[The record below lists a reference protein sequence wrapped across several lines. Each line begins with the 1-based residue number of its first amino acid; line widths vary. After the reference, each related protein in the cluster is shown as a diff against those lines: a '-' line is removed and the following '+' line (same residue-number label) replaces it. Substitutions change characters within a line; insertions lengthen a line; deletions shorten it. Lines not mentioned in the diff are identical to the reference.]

1 MRGKEIALAF
11 FLVLLMASSAMYV
24 FSDSGE
30 TDTSSKSPVFDS
42 EDPLF
47 QHEGH
52 DHSNASQHMVGT
64 DNFEQLDFNPL
75 TTNGNAEVQVAT
87 TPDGETYAY
96 LAGWNDMHIVDVTD
110 PENTV
115 VTGKY
120 TDPNTQVLDVKYI
133 EYNGSCLLYTSPSPR
148 DCT

>member
-1 MRGKEIALAF
+1 MCKCKLSLHKVKTDDKLAGDMRGKEIALAF
-11 FLVLLMASSAMYV
+11 FLVLLMVSSVMFV
-24 FSDSGE
+24 FSGEDETKSTSENFVLDS
-30 TDTSSKSPVFDS
+30 D
-42 EDPLF
+42 DPLF

-64 DNFEQLDFNPL
+64 DNIEQLDFNPL

-110 PENTV
+110 PENTT

-120 TDPNTQVLDVKYI
+120 NDPNTQV
-133 EYNGSCLLYTSPSPR
+133 
-148 DCT
+148 

>member
-1 MRGKEIALAF
+1 
-11 FLVLLMASSAMYV
+11 MYV
-24 FSDSGE
+24 FSD
-30 TDTSSKSPVFDS
+30 TDKTEPTAKSPVFDS

-52 DHSNASQHMVGT
+52 DHQTHHNIWVST

-120 TDPNTQVLDVKYI
+120 TDPKYPGFRCQI
-133 EYNGSCLLYTSPSPR
+133 YR
-148 DCT
+148 I

>member
-1 MRGKEIALAF
+1 MI
-11 FLVLLMASSAMYV
+11 SSALYI
-24 FSDSGE
+24 FSGNEGPS
-30 TDTSSKSPVFDS
+30 TSTNSIVFDS

-75 TTNGNAEVQVAT
+75 TTNGNAEVQVAS

-115 VTGKY
+115 VMGKY

-133 EYNGSCLLYTSPSPR
+133 EYNEKENLQRSIK
-148 DCT
+148 

>member
-1 MRGKEIALAF
+1 MRGKEIALSF
-11 FLVLLMASSAMYV
+11 FLVLLMISSALYI
-24 FSDSGE
+24 FSGSDESTTGP
-30 TDTSSKSPVFDS
+30 KSIVFDS

-75 TTNGNAEVQVAT
+75 TTNGNAEVQVAS

-96 LAGWNDMHIVDVTD
+96 LAGWNDMHIVDVTEISTFLD
-110 PENTV
+110 PRLKTN
-115 VTGKY
+115 GKLV
-120 TDPNTQVLDVKYI
+120 PL
-133 EYNGSCLLYTSPSPR
+133 
-148 DCT
+148 

>member
-1 MRGKEIALAF
+1 MRGKEIALSF
-11 FLVLLMASSAMYV
+11 FLVLLMISSALYI
-24 FSDSGE
+24 FSGNE
-30 TDTSSKSPVFDS
+30 EPTTSKNSIVFDS

-75 TTNGNAEVQVAT
+75 TTNGNAEVQVAS

-133 EYNGSCLLYTSPSPR
+133 EYNGREYIVQQNQLIDP
-148 DCT
+148 

>member
-30 TDTSSKSPVFDS
+30 TNTSSKSPVFDS

-47 QHEGH
+47 QYEGH

-64 DNFEQLDFNPL
+64 DNFEQLDFNP
-75 TTNGNAEVQVAT
+75 
-87 TPDGETYAY
+87 
-96 LAGWNDMHIVDVTD
+96 
-110 PENTV
+110 
-115 VTGKY
+115 
-120 TDPNTQVLDVKYI
+120 
-133 EYNGSCLLYTSPSPR
+133 
-148 DCT
+148 

>member
-11 FLVLLMASSAMYV
+11 FLVLLMVSSVMYF
-24 FSDSGE
+24 FSDNDE
-30 TDTSSKSPVFDS
+30 TNVAQNSPVFDS

-64 DNFEQLDFNPL
+64 DNIEQLDFNPL

-133 EYNGSCLLYTSPSPR
+133 EYNLSLIHI
-148 DCT
+148 

>member
-1 MRGKEIALAF
+1 MYKSKLSSHKVKTDDKFAIDMRGKEIALTF
-11 FLVLLMASSAMYV
+11 FLVLLMVSSVMFV
-24 FSDSGE
+24 FSGE
-30 TDTSSKSPVFDS
+30 DETKSVSENFVLDS

-64 DNFEQLDFNPL
+64 DNIEQLDFNPL

-110 PENTV
+110 PENT
-115 VTGKY
+115 T
-120 TDPNTQVLDVKYI
+120 
-133 EYNGSCLLYTSPSPR
+133 CLLYTS
-148 DCT
+148 DAADD